1 MSFYIMKSFLI
12 SVFIINLTAQRTYAN
27 SEADNNID
35 CTPNQAQASCQDIT
49 NINDCIRRHSPQV
62 NVDEDKGLVSIVT
75 SWLGIGYAGINCG
88 ECGTFIKKCVS
99 TTEDLRFYF
108 PNNKA
113 ETEEP

>member
-1 MSFYIMKSFLI
+1 MKSFLI
-12 SVFIINLTAQRTYAN
+12 LFFTLNLIALQIYAQSDA
-27 SEADNNID
+27 EELIQ
-35 CTPNQAQASCQDIT
+35 CTVNQAQASCQHIT

-88 ECGTFIKKCVS
+88 ECGTFIKKCVP